1 MEIRII
7 SAEDVVKLLPMGE
20 AIEVMRAAFAQ
31 LSAGKVNLPQRLH
44 LDTQRGNTLLMT
56 AYLEETDDC
65 CVKIVST
72 YNDNP
77 SQGLPSVTGLVT
89 VIDAQTGIPRALLD
103 GHSLTSIRTGATGGL
118 AADLFAR
125 KDAQT
130 VLVIGAGE
138 QGHAQLEGIINVRSI
153 RQVYLTDRNRPAAER
168 FAADIAQWPDPP
180 QVEVVDR
187 PHDVIGRADIV
198 VTATNSSTPVFDGR
212 DLRPGTHVTAV
223 GAYKPQVREVD
234 EVTVGRARVIVDSR
248 AACMV
253 EAGDLIIAGVTEVVE
268 LGDVINGKEPARAT
282 DDEITLFKTVGIAVQ
297 DAAASRVVADRAQQL
312 GLGTLVR
319 L

>member
-1 MEIRII
+1 
-7 SAEDVVKLLPMGE
+7 
-20 AIEVMRAAFAQ
+20 
-31 LSAGKVNLPQRLH
+31 
-44 LDTQRGNTLLMT
+44 
-56 AYLEETDDC
+56 
-65 CVKIVST
+65 
-72 YNDNP
+72 
-77 SQGLPSVTGLVT
+77 
-89 VIDAQTGIPRALLD
+89 
-103 GHSLTSIRTGATGGL
+103 
-118 AADLFAR
+118 
-125 KDAQT
+125 
-130 VLVIGAGE
+130 
-138 QGHAQLEGIINVRSI
+138 
-153 RQVYLTDRNRPAAER
+153 
-168 FAADIAQWPDPP
+168 
-180 QVEVVDR
+180 
-187 PHDVIGRADIV
+187 
-198 VTATNSSTPVFDGR
+198 VFDGR